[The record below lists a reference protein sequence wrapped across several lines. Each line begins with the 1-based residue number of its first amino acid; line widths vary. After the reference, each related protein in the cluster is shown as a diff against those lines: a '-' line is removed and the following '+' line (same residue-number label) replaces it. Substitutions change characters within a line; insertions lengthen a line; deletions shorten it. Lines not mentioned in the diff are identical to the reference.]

1 MFSYGQ
7 GYVQQNYLENGV
19 GYWLR
24 FQEEG
29 TSTLSGQVLNEI
41 SISLNADWN
50 LITGISEDIY
60 IYSANDPDGI
70 IIENTL
76 FGFSEGYFNT
86 DTLVPGNAYWL
97 RAFQNGEIT
106 LSAGSSREVNVK
118 NYDFTYLSLI
128 HI

>member
-1 MFSYGQ
+1 MDLTINITKEFLYDLVCEESQSTEISIYHGANWNLVGLPLDVDSSNVEILFPTSIVNTLFSYGQ

-24 FQEEG
+24 FEEEG

-50 LITGISEDIY
+50 LITGISEDI
-60 IYSANDPDGI
+60 
-70 IIENTL
+70 
-76 FGFSEGYFNT
+76 
-86 DTLVPGNAYWL
+86 
-97 RAFQNGEIT
+97 
-106 LSAGSSREVNVK
+106 
-118 NYDFTYLSLI
+118 LSLI